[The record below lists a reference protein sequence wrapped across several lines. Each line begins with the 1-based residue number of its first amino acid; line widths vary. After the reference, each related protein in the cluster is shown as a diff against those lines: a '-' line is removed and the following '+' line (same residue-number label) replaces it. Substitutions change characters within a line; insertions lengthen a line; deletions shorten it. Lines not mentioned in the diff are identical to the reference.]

1 MSSAPLLTGNI
12 NDIGQFAKLRG
23 AARNNDPQA
32 LKAAARQ
39 FEALFTQQLLK
50 TVRESKIGDDML
62 GSEQT
67 EFYQGMFDQQMAQ
80 KLSEGRG
87 LGIADL
93 LVRQLQGAQAAKAKD
108 AVTAVTADKFNP
120 LALKPAAGLKL
131 LDSSSRSIKSIGTPP
146 SDASASLK
154 FVSEMLPHAQAA
166 ARELGIPARVLV
178 AQAALETGWG
188 KHQIKNADGSSSYN
202 FFGIKADVSWTGNR
216 VDKTTVEYE
225 NGSPLKRV
233 AAFRSYASAEEAFK
247 DYVGFLKTHPRYSVA
262 LNHGG
267 DASRFAHGLQ
277 KAGYATDPAYAA
289 KIGKIASGRLMT
301 LALAST
307 AGVGSVSA

>member
-1 MSSAPLLTGNI
+1 MATTPFINSNI
-12 NDIGQFAKLRG
+12 NDFGQFAKLRG

-50 TVRESKIGDDML
+50 TVRQAKIGDDMM
-62 GSEQT
+62 GGEQT

-93 LVRQLQGAQAAKAKD
+93 LVRQLQGAQATKAAD
-108 AVTAVTADKFNP
+108 AAEAAQKLKP
-120 LALKPAAGLKL
+120 LTLKPATELKP
-131 LDSSSRSIKSIGTPP
+131 LDSAVRSIKTTGTPP
-146 SDASASLK
+146 SDATASLN
-154 FVSEMLPHAQAA
+154 FVSEMLPHAEAA

-188 KHQIKNADGSSSYN
+188 KHQIKNSDGTSSYN
-202 FFGIKADVSWTGNR
+202 FFGIKADAGWNGSR
-216 VDKTTVEYE
+216 VNKTTVEYE
-225 NGSPLKRV
+225 NGSPQKQV

-247 DYVGFLKTHPRYSVA
+247 DYVDFLRTQPRYAVA
-262 LNHGG
+262 LDHGG

-301 LALAST
+301 LALAT
-307 AGVGSVSA
+307 ASGSGPVSA